1 VKSRSVGPDGL
12 SPTRGHRR
20 LALILDTEASSS
32 THMRLTHLVIIA
44 AAIAALSSCGDLHSG
59 LRARLPTFP
68 APSHL
73 VLVHQEET
81 GPSSCLAGDCPS
93 AARYYLSEQSLDVT
107 CRDVRSAV
115 DGWDFQP
122 VDWDMHQGVFNACSG
137 GVLAGERALSV
148 SVFDADRLRAVTS
161 AEIDPPEPR
170 RYRSAVLISLTAL

>member
-1 VKSRSVGPDGL
+1 
-12 SPTRGHRR
+12 
-20 LALILDTEASSS
+20 
-32 THMRLTHLVIIA
+32 MRLTHLVIIA

-93 AARYYLSEQSLDVT
+93 AARYYLSEQSLAVT

-115 DGWDFQP
+115 ESWDLQP
-122 VDWDMHQGVFNACSG
+122 MDWDMDQGIVNACSG
-137 GVLAGERALSV
+137 GGLTEERALSA
-148 SVFDADRLRAVTS
+148 SVFDADRLPETTS
-161 AEIDPPEPR
+161 VEIDPSDLR

>member
-1 VKSRSVGPDGL
+1 
-12 SPTRGHRR
+12 
-20 LALILDTEASSS
+20 
-32 THMRLTHLVIIA
+32 MRLTHLVIIA

-59 LRARLPTFP
+59 LRARLATFP

-93 AARYYLSEQSLDVT
+93 AARYYLSEQSLAVT

-115 DGWDFQP
+115 ESWDLQP
-122 VDWDMHQGVFNACSG
+122 MDWDMDQGIVNACSG
-137 GVLAGERALSV
+137 GGLTEERALSA
-148 SVFDADRLRAVTS
+148 SVFDADRLPETTS
-161 AEIDPPEPR
+161 VEIDPSDLR